1 MNVVSDG
8 EQLPRRLADR
18 FVVEALLGEGAMG
31 QVFRVHDERDDRTLA
46 LKLLKPERTEP
57 GQLQRF
63 KREFR
68 AAARLHH
75 PHCVRSLEFVE
86 HGGLAMLTM
95 EHVPGGPLVIHRWER
110 SRDVVRL
117 ALQLLAGLD
126 HLHGKRLVHRDLK
139 PSNILIEPTAGPPHP
154 RLADFGITDVTELSH
169 EDTAVGLVQGSLRYL
184 APETLETGVADPR
197 SDLYSL
203 GLILYSLLSGQHP
216 FGGAHRSVRE
226 WLSIHRRG
234 RIRPLSEP
242 RPDLPVELYELV
254 HHLCARRP
262 EERFGD
268 AAAAHDAFLHL
279 WHALP
284 EDDEPPPYPPLLRLP
299 YLAAPAFVG
308 RADEQLA
315 VGLSWE
321 RGREG
326 GGPAFVQVIGDAGQG
341 KSRLLREFLVEVLD
355 GDGMVFPST
364 CRLEVSSPY
373 EPLAQLLETLG
384 ELEVELELEGTTT
397 PTQISSRMLAGPDDP
412 TADVS
417 VASGSSPAGSVV
429 AELRPAFEEPVDA
442 TSAHLQAHA
451 RWAARMR
458 LLCRRR
464 PVLVILE
471 DAQWADPPTLQL
483 LTTMVRTLAIA
494 RQRGEAV
501 RAMLVVSHR
510 RSTDAPDLD
519 ALCET
524 ARSYEVLTTLDLA
537 PLAPEASTTLLASM
551 LRLPPT
557 DVPASFSTPLL
568 AQAEGNPLYLAQM
581 LYSLLGRGQLQR
593 TADGRWDLE
602 GAELSAAAL
611 PGSVTKAIGE
621 QAARL
626 STELKQIL
634 VATAVLGRHFDLQP
648 LETMTG
654 LHELVLLDGL
664 DELIREGFIEDHERR
679 YRFVHDRIRDAIL
692 EGAPTSE
699 LRRLHAKAAEH
710 LVEHQADRPA
720 AWPTIAH
727 HLEHAQ
733 RFSEAFEYVMQAARH
748 ASESHAYGAA
758 LELYDAARRIATAG
772 KLPLSDDLSEREGDA
787 HAALGHYDHAVEAYA
802 QRLEGLR
809 EPGERAGLLSKLGL
823 VEYKIGK
830 FQRAIDVLEEV
841 LELVGL
847 PRSRIPLPNPVWLLV
862 GVIASVLPA
871 RRWRGDPR
879 TAEVAIR
886 SRTLLA
892 ECYFMAGNFIGT
904 ARHSIGAANLARRLG
919 PNPESVRALTLNGL
933 GMITY
938 GKRGGGERQLGR
950 AQDYCDRIHAPE
962 SVRGRM
968 EVTVAWCRVLAGDT
982 ALGLA
987 QVEDAWRRFGT
998 VASAEARVHALSIVA
1013 QTLVMTG
1020 TDPLRCLHYVRRM
1033 QALAEELNDQRT
1045 LGLAYYCRGNLQLGE
1060 GRFDAAIE
1068 ALDRAQGL
1076 AHTIADHHT
1085 KLAAQDLLVVA
1096 LTLNGELDMALE
1108 LGRTTAEHVLAN
1120 PRIRI
1125 YMGQDVGLV
1134 LAAAEAHRRGHP
1146 LPPEVE
1152 RLVDRVLRRR
1162 RHEALSLP
1170 TSAMGFLV
1178 AEAAWRKVRGKP
1190 YDFTAGL
1197 EHAKRYEL
1205 LGQFRIGRRM
1215 AAPFGAELP
1224 DEPSTSSRQVL
1235 VAPSAP

>member
-1 MNVVSDG
+1 VGDR
-8 EQLPRRLADR
+8 EQLPQRLADR

-31 QVFRVHDERDDRTLA
+31 QVFRVHDELHDRTLV

-75 PHCVRSLEFVE
+75 PHCVRSLELIE
-86 HGGLAMLTM
+86 HGGFAMLTM
-95 EHVPGGPLVIHRWER
+95 EHVPAGPLTIHRWEHA
-110 SRDVVRL
+110 RDVVRL

-126 HLHGKRLVHRDLK
+126 HLHAKRLIHRDLK

-154 RLADFGITDVTELSH
+154 RLADFGIAGVVELSH

-203 GLILYSLLSGQHP
+203 GLILYSLLAGQHP
-216 FGGAHRSVRE
+216 FGGVHRSLRE

-234 RIRPLSEP
+234 RIRPLALQ
-242 RPDLPVELYELV
+242 RPDLPVALAELV
-254 HHLCARRP
+254 HRLCARRP
-262 EERFGD
+262 DERFGD
-268 AAAAHDAFLHL
+268 AAAAHDAFLQL
-279 WHALP
+279 WHELP
-284 EDDEPPPYPPLLRLP
+284 GHGDPPSYPPLLRQP

-308 RADEQLA
+308 RDDERTTLCRA
-315 VGLSWE
+315 WDDA
-321 RGREG
+321 REG
-326 GGPAFVQVIGDAGQG
+326 RGPTVVQVVGDAGQG

-355 GDGMVFPST
+355 GDGVVFPST
-364 CRLEVSSPY
+364 CRPEVHAPY
-373 EPLAQLLETLG
+373 EPLTQLLEHLG
-384 ELEVELELEGTTT
+384 DIEPDHDPPIQMPMVG
-397 PTQISSRMLAGPDDP
+397 RLAGPEDP
-412 TADVS
+412 TADSSPV
-417 VASGSSPAGSVV
+417 SGSSDGSSMV
-429 AELRPAFEEPVDA
+429 ATLRPTLEEPEDA
-442 TSAHLQAHA
+442 TSARLQAHA

-471 DAQWADPPTLQL
+471 DAQWSDPPSLQL
-483 LTTMVRTLAIA
+483 LTTMVRSLVLAQ
-494 RQRGEAV
+494 QRGDAI
-501 RAMLVVSHR
+501 RMMLVVSHR
-510 RSTDAPDLD
+510 RSTDAPDLE

-524 ARSYEVLTTLDLA
+524 SRAYDVLTTLELS
-537 PLAPEASTTLLASM
+537 PLAPESSTALMASM
-551 LRLPPT
+551 LRMPPAQ
-557 DVPASFSTPLL
+557 VPASFSAPLL
-568 AQAEGNPLYLAQM
+568 AQAEGSPLYLAQM
-581 LYSLLGRGQLQR
+581 LYSLLSRGQLHR
-593 TADGRWDLE
+593 ASDGRWELE
-602 GAELSAAAL
+602 AVELSAASL
-611 PGSVTKAIGE
+611 PRSVTKAIGE

-634 VATAVLGRHFDLQP
+634 VAAAVLGRHFDLRP
-648 LETMTG
+648 LQTMTG
-654 LHELVLLDGL
+654 LHELLLLDGL
-664 DELIREGFIEDHERR
+664 DELIREGFVEDHERR

-692 EGAPTSE
+692 EAAPESE
-699 LRRLHAKAAEH
+699 RRRLHTQAAAH
-710 LVEHQADRPA
+710 LVEHDGERPS

-727 HLEHAQ
+727 HLEHA
-733 RFSEAFEYVMQAARH
+733 RRYAEAFEHMERAARH
-748 ASESHAYGAA
+748 ASESHAYGVA
-758 LELYDAARRIATAG
+758 LELYDATRRLAAADGLT
-772 KLPLSDDLSEREGDA
+772 PSDDLWELEGDA

-802 QRLEGLR
+802 QRLERLHER
-809 EPGERAGLLSKLGL
+809 SARAGLLSKLGL
-823 VEYKIGK
+823 VEYKLGN
-830 FQRAIDVLEEV
+830 FRRAIDVLEEV
-841 LELVGL
+841 LDLVGL

-879 TAEVAIR
+879 AAEVAIR

-892 ECYFMAGNFIGT
+892 ECYFMAGDFIGT
-904 ARHSIGAANLARRLG
+904 ARHSIAAANLARRLG

-938 GKRGGGERQLGR
+938 GQRSGGQRQLER
-950 AQDYCDRIHAPE
+950 ARDFCDQINAPE

-968 EVTVAWCRVLAGDT
+968 EVTVSWCRVLAGET

-1020 TDPLRCLHYVRRM
+1020 TDSLRCLHYVRRM

-1045 LGLAYYCRGNLQLGE
+1045 LGLSYYCRGNLQVGE

-1068 ALDRAQGL
+1068 ALYRAQAL
-1076 AHTIADHHT
+1076 AHTINDHHT
-1085 KLAAQDLLVVA
+1085 KLSAQDLLVVA
-1096 LTLNGELDMALE
+1096 LTLQGDLDEALD

-1120 PRIRI
+1120 PEIRV

-1134 LAAAEAHRRGHP
+1134 LAAAYARHRNHL
-1146 LPPEVE
+1146 LPPGIEP
-1152 RLVDRVLRRR
+1152 LVRRVLRRR
-1162 RHEALSLP
+1162 RREALSLP

-1178 AEAAWRKVRGKP
+1178 AEAAWNKQAGRP
-1190 YDFTAGL
+1190 FDFSAGL
-1197 EHAKRYEL
+1197 EHARRHGL
-1205 LGQFRIGRRM
+1205 LGQLQIGRRM
-1215 AAPFGAELP
+1215 AAAFDVHLPEDHTDPSLHVLTLRGA
-1224 DEPSTSSRQVL
+1224 DRDQ
-1235 VAPSAP
+1235 